1 MNTMTAPMAVPMDVR
16 LMNFMASVLLLGC
29 TLLVVLAAGQWVLRH
44 PVFAI
49 ARIVVQGELT
59 HNNAVTLRANLA
71 PQITGNFF
79 TVNLKTVRDAFQQV
93 AWVRKAEVSREFPQ
107 TLRVQLQEHH
117 AAAHWGFDGE
127 NTMVNQQGEIFEA
140 NGAEAD
146 LDALPRLSGPPGFA
160 AQVLAMSRELA
171 PVFDAL
177 GLELSGLELS
187 ARGGWLATL
196 DGSAQV
202 EIGGGTPPEV
212 VTRTRLFAETLST
225 VAAQYG
231 RRPDALESADLR
243 HTGGYALKLR
253 GVTTVSAAPPSRP
266 AR

>member
-1 MNTMTAPMAVPMDVR
+1 MNAIPVPMDVR

-29 TLLVVLAAGQWVLRH
+29 ALFAAIAGAQWVLRH

-49 ARIVVQGELT
+49 ARIVVQGELA

-71 PQITGNFF
+71 SQITGNFF
-79 TVNLKTVRDAFQQV
+79 TVNLKAVRDAFQQV

-107 TLRVQLQEHH
+107 TLRVHLQEHH
-117 AAAHWGFDGE
+117 AAAHWGLEGD
-127 NTMVNQQGEIFEA
+127 NTMLNQQGEVFEA
-140 NGAEAD
+140 NGAELD
-146 LDALPRLSGPPGFA
+146 LESLPRLYGPPGFA
-160 AQVLAMSRELA
+160 AQVLAMSRELT
-171 PVFDAL
+171 PVFETL
-177 GLELSGLELS
+177 GLQLNGLDLS

-202 EIGGGTPPEV
+202 ELGGGTPPEV
-212 VTRTRLFAETLST
+212 VARTRLFAETLT
-225 VAAQYG
+225 QVAAQYG

-253 GVTTVSAAPPSRP
+253 GVTTVSAPPQSRP
-266 AR
+266 VR

>member
-1 MNTMTAPMAVPMDVR
+1 MSTMVAPMDVR
-16 LMNFMASVLLLGC
+16 LMNLMASVLLLGC
-29 TLLVVLAAGQWVLRH
+29 AAFAVVVGAQWALRH

-59 HNNAVTLRANLA
+59 HNNAVTLRANVA

-79 TVNLKTVRDAFQQV
+79 TVNLQSVRDAFQQV
-93 AWVRKAEVSREFPQ
+93 SWVRKAEVTREFPQ

-117 AAAHWGFDGE
+117 AAAHWGLDSDVG
-127 NTMVNQQGEIFEA
+127 MVNNQGEVFEA
-140 NGAEAD
+140 NGADAD
-146 LDALPRLSGPPGFA
+146 LDALPRFSGPPGLA
-160 AQVLAMSRELA
+160 AQVLAMSRELT
-171 PVFDAL
+171 PLLKPL
-177 GLELSGLELS
+177 GLELTGLDLS

-196 DGSAQV
+196 DGSAEV
-202 EIGGGTPPEV
+202 ELGGGTPPEV
-212 VTRTRLFAETLST
+212 VARTRLFAETLT
-225 VAAQYG
+225 QVAAQYG

-253 GVTTVSAAPPSRP
+253 GVTTVSAPPHPRA